1 MALLTLGNV
10 GFGFMS
16 IQVIFYYFAFF
27 AFSSRSFFLSKVFQL
42 TCYVIYH
49 NYPGTH
55 YLLSR
60 CGEDVKPVKMVCF
73 VLMTQVD
80 LIYDEN
86 RPVDW
91 ILSCKAWF
99 PVHLIVFYKRQ
110 YLRNLSLY
118 SKN

>member
-1 MALLTLGNV
+1 MAFLTLGNV
-10 GFGFMS
+10 GLYVNTS
-16 IQVIFYYFAFF
+16 DILLLAFF
-27 AFSSRSFFLSKVFQL
+27 TFSSRSFFRSKVFQL

-60 CGEDVKPVKMVCF
+60 CGEDVKPVKMVRF
-73 VLMTQVD
+73 VLMTQGD
-80 LIYDEN
+80 LIYDGN

-99 PVHLIVFYKRQ
+99 PVHLIVLYKRQ
-110 YLRNLSLY
+110 YLRNLSLH
-118 SKN
+118 SKLYR